1 MANHKKKK
9 KTADTKEKAVLL
21 DLFYMT
27 PGEVTIKEMSD
38 YLKEHGEVM
47 VDYWEE
53 MEVFE
58 VSKSGLEP
66 MTFEKSR
73 VEFGHP
79 SDLAFLKNRG
89 IQSIFVV
96 TAEEK
101 TLEGLKECLEKLVTQ
116 FDGFI
121 CSDSEDFKPF
131 YFGTGNVKA

>member
-9 KTADTKEKAVLL
+9 KLVDTKEKAVLL

-27 PGEVTIKEMSD
+27 PSEVTIKEMAD
-38 YLKEHGEVM
+38 FLKESGEVM

-58 VSKSGLEP
+58 IGRTGLEP
-66 MTFEKSR
+66 ITFEKSK
-73 VEFGHP
+73 VEFVHP
-79 SDLAFLKNRG
+79 SDLAFIKNRG
-89 IQSIFVV
+89 IKNIFVV

-101 TLEGLKECLEKLVTQ
+101 ALEGLKDSMEKLVAQ
-116 FDGFI
+116 YGGFI

-131 YFGTGNVKA
+131 YMGKH

>member
-9 KTADTKEKAVLL
+9 KVEVAKEKAVFL

-27 PGEVTIKEMSD
+27 PSEMTVKEMAD
-38 YLKEHGEVM
+38 FLKESGEVM
-47 VDYWEE
+47 VDFWEE

-58 VSKSGLEP
+58 VGKSGLEP
-66 MTFEKSR
+66 VTFEKSR
-73 VEFGHP
+73 VKFEHP
-79 SDLAFLKNRG
+79 SDLAFIKNRG

-101 TLEGLKECLEKLVTQ
+101 AFEQLKDCMGKLVEQ
-116 FDGFI
+116 FGGFI

-131 YFGTGNVKA
+131 YMGKQESS